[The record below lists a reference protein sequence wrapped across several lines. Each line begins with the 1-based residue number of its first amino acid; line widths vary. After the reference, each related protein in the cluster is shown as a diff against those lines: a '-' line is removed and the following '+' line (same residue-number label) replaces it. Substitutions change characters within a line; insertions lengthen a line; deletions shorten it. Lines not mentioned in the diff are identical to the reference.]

1 MRDSVWDKKHFYEE
15 NERIQEEEKA
25 HHQRNLNPQPPDL
38 LAGALT
44 AELQLPT
51 SQPLVLTFAASS
63 KNQIQLLI
71 RILSDAINLVI
82 LMFQFWLFLGNPCWL
97 RELLLES
104 FCLILVN
111 LELRMF

>member
-1 MRDSVWDKKHFYEE
+1 MRDSIWDNKHFYEE
-15 NERIQEEEKA
+15 NKRIQEEEKA
-25 HHQRNLNPQPPDL
+25 HHQWNLSPQPPDL

-44 AELQLPT
+44 AELQLTT

-82 LMFQFWLFLGNPCWL
+82 LMFKFWLFLGNPCWL